1 MAESVLIADDD
12 RSIQLT
18 ISTVLREAGYSPV
31 IVSDGEE
38 ARARIEAGEERFSAV
53 LLDWEM
59 PKLTGIDLLL
69 WLKKQTEYR
78 DLPVVMQTSR
88 DSVENI
94 REGIDAGAFYYLT
107 KPLNPQVLL
116 SIVEAAVNDYGYK
129 IALKE
134 RLAESQN
141 PFGGIVDGTFR
152 YRTLEEAE
160 RLTIWI
166 SNACPVPER
175 TTLIHEILLNAVE
188 HGNLGITY
196 DEKSELMSA
205 GTWGTEVRRRL
216 RLPGYSE
223 KYVEVRIDK
232 STEGMTV
239 LVRDQGPGFDFSKYL
254 GFDEARV
261 FDNHGRGIA
270 MAGMTMKLEYL
281 GSGNTVRI
289 SIPFS
294 NGY

>member
-1 MAESVLIADDD
+1 MAETVLIADDD

-18 ISTVLREAGYSPV
+18 IATALKQAGYSPV
-31 IVSDGEE
+31 TVSDGEA
-38 ARARIEAGEERFSAV
+38 ARLRIESGLEHYSAV

-59 PKLTGIDLLL
+59 PNLTGIELLR
-69 WLKKQTEYR
+69 WLKQQPEHR
-78 DLPVVMQTSR
+78 DIPVVMQTSR
-88 DSVENI
+88 DSTENV
-94 REGIDAGAFYYLT
+94 REGIEAGAFYYLT
-107 KPLNPQVLL
+107 KPLNPKVLL
-116 SIVEAAVNDYGYK
+116 SIVEAAVNDYAYK
-129 IALKE
+129 VALRE

-141 PFGGIVDGTFR
+141 PFGGIVAGTFR
-152 YRTLEEAE
+152 YRSPEEAE

-196 DEKSELMSA
+196 DEKSELMSS

-216 RLPGYSE
+216 RLPAYAE

-232 STEGMTV
+232 SPEGMTV
-239 LVRDQGPGFDFSKYL
+239 MVQDQGPGFDFKKYL
-254 GFDEARV
+254 TFDEARV

-281 GSGNTVRI
+281 GTGSTVRI
-289 SIPFS
+289 TVPFS
-294 NGY
+294 NGR

>member
-18 ISTVLREAGYSPV
+18 IATALAQAGYSPV
-31 IVSDGEE
+31 TVSDGEE
-38 ARARIEAGEERFSAV
+38 ARARIEAGEERFSAL

-59 PKLTGIDLLL
+59 PKLTGIDLLR
-69 WLKKQTEYR
+69 WLKRQAEHR

-88 DSVENI
+88 DSTENI

-129 IALKE
+129 LALKE
-134 RLAESQN
+134 RLAQSQN
-141 PFGGIVDGTFR
+141 PFGGIVAGTFR
-152 YRTLEEAE
+152 YRSLEEAE

-196 DEKSELMSA
+196 DEKSDLMSA

-216 RLPGYSE
+216 RLPGYAE
-223 KYVEVRIDK
+223 KYVEVGIEK
-232 STEGMTV
+232 SPERMVV
-239 LVRDQGPGFDFSKYL
+239 LVKDQGPGFDFAKYL
-254 GFDEARV
+254 AFDEARV

-281 GSGNTVRI
+281 GAGNAVRI
-289 SIPFS
+289 TIPFAD
-294 NGY
+294 GR